1 MVCHGNICRSP
12 LAEGIL
18 KQHAEKAGLNWVI
31 DSAGTSDLHVGEA
44 PHTLSQKVAQLN
56 GIDISSQQSRQF
68 EKFDMERYDKI
79 FVMDTMNY
87 NDVMQIAGAEFDPSK
102 VDLILNELYAA
113 EKRSVP
119 DPWSCP
125 EEDYHLVFKMLNEA
139 CKKIVLRYS
148 ILDVQ
153 DTTIHYN

>member
-18 KQHAEKAGLNWVI
+18 KYHAEKAGLNWTVE
-31 DSAGTSDLHVGEA
+31 SAGTSDLHVGEA
-44 PHTLSQKVAQLN
+44 PHKYSQKVAKLN

-68 EKFDMERYDKI
+68 DKFDMERYDRI
-79 FVMDTMNY
+79 YVMDTMNY
-87 NDVMQIAGAEFDPSK
+87 KDVMTMAGEDFNPAK
-102 VDLILNELYAA
+102 VDLILNELHAE

-119 DPWSCP
+119 DPWYGT
-125 EEDYHLVFKMLNEA
+125 EEDYHTVFNMLNEA

-148 ILDVQ
+148 MLDVQ
-153 DTTIHYN
+153 DATIHYN